1 MSRETRIQLVLCVV
15 VVASIVGFS
24 ALVAYGT
31 LETVTVTVVKT
42 ERVSVGSGETL
53 HHMYLVYTTG
63 ETFRNSDSL
72 WHGKFNSSDF
82 HGRLEPGTYSMT
94 VCGFRIPVLSNYR
107 NIIEFQKVQE

>member
-31 LETVTVTVVKT
+31 LETVTVTVLKT
-42 ERVSVGSGETL
+42 ERISIGSGETL
-53 HHMYLVYTTG
+53 HHKYLVYTNG
-63 ETFRNSDSL
+63 ETFENTDSL
-72 WHGKFNSSDF
+72 LHGTFNSSDV

-94 VCGFRIPVLSNYR
+94 VCGYRIPALSSYR